1 MVKKIFKLKPVGVPS
16 KQLKMFDPKHD
27 REYVEFLND
36 FIVAKPYTSMLILLP
51 NIVMITDLS
60 IHFKTKEN
68 FSAEDL
74 EIQKFF
80 HNISYVGISE
90 AIT

>member
-1 MVKKIFKLKPVGVPS
+1 
-16 KQLKMFDPKHD
+16 
-27 REYVEFLND
+27 
-36 FIVAKPYTSMLILLP
+36 MLILLP

-60 IHFKTKEN
+60 IHFKAKEN

-90 AIT
+90 AIV